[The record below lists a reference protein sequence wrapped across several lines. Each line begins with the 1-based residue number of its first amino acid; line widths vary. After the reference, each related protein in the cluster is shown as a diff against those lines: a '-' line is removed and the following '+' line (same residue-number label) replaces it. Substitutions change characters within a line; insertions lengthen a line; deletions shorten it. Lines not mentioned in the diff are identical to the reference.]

1 MDKRIVLLDW
11 QEAIAEGVSGKFK
24 ESGWKV
30 ELDGN
35 NRQSTYQQVLKK
47 SPAVLLCYTN
57 NLTPILRENC
67 KPLKKR
73 KLSIP
78 AFGLL

>member
-1 MDKRIVLLDW
+1 MEKRILLLDW
-11 QEAIAEGVSGKFK
+11 QEGHAEGVSGKFK

-30 ELDGN
+30 EMEGN
-35 NRQSTYQQVLKK
+35 NRHSTYRQLLKK
-47 SPAVLLCYTN
+47 SPAVLLFYSN
-57 NLTPILRENC
+57 RQKPLFREDR